1 MGRRKSIEGISEYLK
16 VNLPLIELCPG
27 QVYQNNKTH
36 IRFKC
41 SEHGYFNT
49 TWNQIT
55 RGSHCPQCG
64 EKRLLHKAKSKKT
77 RLEDVL
83 NRIDKVHD
91 GRITMVHPNEYQ
103 KQHSRLT
110 FECEVGHRW
119 DAVVYQIIQGRG
131 CPKCAGKNITTDEF
145 KATLNRIHKDTITL
159 VSGQKYI
166 SRKTKLRFKCNN
178 PNHPVFSA
186 SPSNVVFNKSGCPEC
201 KKEKLRVSFALTTE
215 EVYFKI
221 AEKCGDQVKPIPNQ
235 IYVNQNS
242 IWEFTCP
249 VPTHQN
255 WKARID
261 NVLNTEYKYGCKEC
275 KGETSYR
282 SLSDIKSDLKQVFNE
297 RIELVS
303 FSDPTFRKQSE
314 GSFRCLKHGEV
325 FQNSLA
331 NLFNSYGCS
340 QCSVEAQREKTR
352 KNSETLIKD
361 VFRVHRELITVADPS
376 QYVNTDTKI
385 EFRCIKKRHGSF
397 QSTPHSILRGNGC
410 PICRMSSGE
419 RKILFWLRDN
429 SIEHKYQW
437 RVNKHVGNGQFIY
450 DFFLPKLKT
459 LIEFDGRQHFEPV
472 EAWGGEKGLAKT
484 RRNDKLK
491 NEYAILK
498 GLNLIRIKYT
508 EFEDLEEILSDLLSS

>member
-178 PNHPVFSA
+178 PNHPVFS
-186 SPSNVVFNKSGCPEC
+186 E
-201 KKEKLRVSFALTTE
+201 
-215 EVYFKI
+215 
-221 AEKCGDQVKPIPNQ
+221 
-235 IYVNQNS
+235 
-242 IWEFTCP
+242 
-249 VPTHQN
+249 
-255 WKARID
+255 
-261 NVLNTEYKYGCKEC
+261 
-275 KGETSYR
+275 
-282 SLSDIKSDLKQVFNE
+282 
-297 RIELVS
+297 
-303 FSDPTFRKQSE
+303 
-314 GSFRCLKHGEV
+314 
-325 FQNSLA
+325 
-331 NLFNSYGCS
+331 
-340 QCSVEAQREKTR
+340 
-352 KNSETLIKD
+352 
-361 VFRVHRELITVADPS
+361 
-376 QYVNTDTKI
+376 
-385 EFRCIKKRHGSF
+385 
-397 QSTPHSILRGNGC
+397 
-410 PICRMSSGE
+410 
-419 RKILFWLRDN
+419 
-429 SIEHKYQW
+429 
-437 RVNKHVGNGQFIY
+437 
-450 DFFLPKLKT
+450 
-459 LIEFDGRQHFEPV
+459 
-472 EAWGGEKGLAKT
+472 
-484 RRNDKLK
+484 
-491 NEYAILK
+491 
-498 GLNLIRIKYT
+498 
-508 EFEDLEEILSDLLSS
+508 